1 MSNIQYAV
9 CHLQRGS
16 GSDSGMSC
24 HIERKDVKGKTYV
37 PENADAKRTLLNREL
52 IKFPQGVANRT
63 EAIQY
68 RIDHADLHRKVGKN
82 QTKAIRII
90 LTGTHEQMMKLQRE
104 GKLDQWIKA
113 NLSWLKDTFGE
124 ENLVSCVLHM
134 DEKTPHLHATIVPIV
149 ATERKRKERE
159 GDKKYATKSG
169 PRLSADDV
177 MARGKLFQY
186 QNTYAVAME
195 PFGLQR
201 GVVGS
206 TARHKTNGQYYREQ
220 MLKYEDD
227 IERLQAEVE
236 KAREGRSKILSFFG
250 TGELAEAKKKLSD
263 KDKQIEKLQQ
273 RIAQLEQE
281 LLQLKEQHKAELTK
295 YRNGY
300 MAEIDKA
307 IKRAEVAE
315 RKIIAHE
322 ATIEKQKQRI
332 DTLNRKANPHRYRLS
347 SGATLTGIRM
357 SPRHSNIPSLRI
369 QTKVGNETFED
380 AKYFEWYNPVIQ
392 KYLNGELTEYELVN
406 EVFEPFEQVSQVQA
420 QLLGATFEMLSGGP
434 AQTHVGTGG
443 GGSSSDMPWGEK
455 KNDNNLTTPRRKR

>member
-24 HIERKDVKGKTYV
+24 HIERKDAKGKTYV
-37 PENADAKRTLLNREL
+37 PDNADAKRTHLNREL

-68 RIDHADLHRKVGKN
+68 RIDHAGLHRKVGKN

-104 GKLDQWIKA
+104 GKLDRWIEA
-113 NLSWLKDTFGE
+113 NIRWLKDTFGE

-134 DEKTPHLHATIVPIV
+134 DEKTPHLHATIIPIV
-149 ATERKRKERE
+149 TTERKRKERE
-159 GDKKYATKSG
+159 GNKKYATKSG

-186 QNTYAVAME
+186 QNTYAIAMN

-220 MLKYEDD
+220 MLKYEDN
-227 IERLQAEVE
+227 IERLQAEIE

-273 RIAQLEQE
+273 RI
-281 LLQLKEQHKAELTK
+281 
-295 YRNGY
+295 
-300 MAEIDKA
+300 
-307 IKRAEVAE
+307 
-315 RKIIAHE
+315 
-322 ATIEKQKQRI
+322 
-332 DTLNRKANPHRYRLS
+332 DTLDRKANPHRYRLS
-347 SGATLTGIRM
+347 SGATITGIRM

-369 QTKVGNETFED
+369 QTKVENETFED

-406 EVFEPFEQVSQVQA
+406 EIFEPFEQVSQVQA

-455 KNDNNLTTPRRKR
+455 KKYNNTSRRRR

>member
-24 HIERKDVKGKTYV
+24 HIERKDAKGKTYV
-37 PENADAKRTLLNREL
+37 PDNADAKRTHLNREL

-68 RIDHADLHRKVGKN
+68 RIDNAALHRKVGKN

-90 LTGTHEQMMKLQRE
+90 LTGTHEQMMKLQHD

-134 DEKTPHLHATIVPIV
+134 DEKTPHLHATIIPIV
-149 ATERKRKERE
+149 TTERKRKERE
-159 GDKKYATKSG
+159 GDKKYVTKSG

-186 QNTYAVAME
+186 QNTYAVAMK
-195 PFGLQR
+195 PFGLLR

-206 TARHKTNGQYYREQ
+206 TARHKTNSNYYREQ

-236 KAREGRSKILSFFG
+236 KAREGRSRILSFFG
-250 TGELAEAKKKLSD
+250 TGELSEAKKQLSD
-263 KDKQIEKLQQ
+263 KDRQIEKLQQ
-273 RIAQLEQE
+273 RITLLEQKY
-281 LLQLKEQHKAELTK
+281 LQLKDQHKTELAK
-295 YRNGY
+295 YHNGY

-315 RKIIAHE
+315 RKKIANE

-332 DTLNRKANPHRYRLS
+332 DTLDRKANPHRYRLS

-357 SPRHSNIPSLRI
+357 SPRYSNIPSLRI
-369 QTKVGNETFED
+369 RTQAGNEIFED
-380 AKYFEWYNPVIQ
+380 VKYFEWYNPVIQ
-392 KYLNGELTEYELVN
+392 KYLNGELTDHELVN
-406 EVFEPFEQVSQVQA
+406 EIFEPFEQVSQLQA
-420 QLLGATFEMLSGGP
+420 QLLVATFEMLSGGP
-434 AQTHVGTGG
+434 AQTHVGIGG

-455 KNDNNLTTPRRKR
+455 KKDSNTSRRRR

>member
-24 HIERKDVKGKTYV
+24 HIERKTADGKVYV
-37 PENADAKRTLLNREL
+37 PDNAEKSRTHLNREL
-52 IKFPQGVANRT
+52 ITFPNGVHSRT

-68 RIDHADLHRKVGKN
+68 RIDNVGLHRKVGKN

-90 LTGTHEQMMKLQRE
+90 LTGTHEQMIKLQRE
-104 GKLDQWIKA
+104 GKLDRWIDA
-113 NLSWLKDTFGE
+113 NIRWLKDTFGE

-134 DEKTPHLHATIVPIV
+134 DEKTPHLHATIIPILT
-149 ATERKRKERE
+149 TERIRKERE
-159 GDKKYATKSG
+159 GEKKYVTKSG

-186 QNTYAVAME
+186 QNTYAIAMK

-206 TARHKTNGQYYREQ
+206 TARHKTNSQYYREL
-220 MLKYEDD
+220 MLQYEQD

-250 TGELAEAKKKLSD
+250 TGELAQAKQKITE
-263 KDKQIEKLQQ
+263 KDKQIDKLQQ
-273 RIAQLEQE
+273 RITQLEQE
-281 LLQLKEQHKAELTK
+281 QLQLKEQHKAELAK
-295 YRNGY
+295 YRNSY

-315 RKIIAHE
+315 RKNSTYVT
-322 ATIEKQKQRI
+322 TIEKQKQRI
-332 DTLNRKANPHRYRLS
+332 DSLDRKANPHRYRLS
-347 SGATLTGIRM
+347 SGATLTNLYM
-357 SPRHSNIPSLRI
+357 SPRHSNIPNLHI
-369 QTKVGNETFED
+369 WTKVGNETFDEV
-380 AKYFEWYNPVIQ
+380 KYFEWHNPIIQ
-392 KYLNGELTEYELVN
+392 KYKDGELTEHELVN
-406 EVFEPFEQVSQVQA
+406 EIFEPFEQVSQVQA

-443 GGSSSDMPWGEK
+443 GGSSSDMPWGD
-455 KNDNNLTTPRRKR
+455 KNKDNNTSRRRR

>member
-24 HIERKDVKGKTYV
+24 HIERQDAKCKTYV
-37 PENADAKRTLLNREL
+37 PDNADAKRTHLNREL

-68 RIDHADLHRKVGKN
+68 RIDHAGLHRKVGKN

-104 GKLDQWIKA
+104 GKFDQWIKA

-149 ATERKRKERE
+149 TTERKRKERE

-186 QNTYAVAME
+186 QNTYAIAMN

-206 TARHKTNGQYYREQ
+206 TARHKTNSQYYREQ
-220 MLKYEDD
+220 MMKYEDD

-263 KDKQIEKLQQ
+263 KDRLIEKLQQ
-273 RIAQLEQE
+273 RISQLQQEQ
-281 LLQLKEQHKAELTK
+281 LQLKEQHKTELAK

-307 IKRAEVAE
+307 IKRAEIAE
-315 RKIIAHE
+315 
-322 ATIEKQKQRI
+322 RI
-332 DTLNRKANPHRYRLS
+332 DTLDRKANPHRYRLS

-420 QLLGATFEMLSGGP
+420 QLLGATFEMLSGGL

>member
-1 MSNIQYAV
+1 
-9 CHLQRGS
+9 
-16 GSDSGMSC
+16 
-24 HIERKDVKGKTYV
+24 
-37 PENADAKRTLLNREL
+37 
-52 IKFPQGVANRT
+52 
-63 EAIQY
+63 
-68 RIDHADLHRKVGKN
+68 
-82 QTKAIRII
+82 
-90 LTGTHEQMMKLQRE
+90 MMKLQRE

-134 DEKTPHLHATIVPIV
+134 DEKTPHLHATIIPIV
-149 ATERKRKERE
+149 TTERRRKERE

-177 MARGKLFQY
+177 MARGKLFHY
-186 QNTYAVAME
+186 QNTYAIAMK

-206 TARHKTNGQYYREQ
+206 TARHKTNSQHYREQ
-220 MLKYEDD
+220 MMKYEDD

-250 TGELAEAKKKLSD
+250 TGDLAEAKKKLSD

-281 LLQLKEQHKAELTK
+281 LLQLKEQHKAELAK

-300 MAEIDKA
+300 MEEIDKA

-315 RKIIAHE
+315 RKNIAHE
-322 ATIEKQKQRI
+322 ASIEKQKQRI
-332 DTLNRKANPHRYRLS
+332 DTLDRKANPHRYRLS

-369 QTKVGNETFED
+369 QTKVENETFED

-406 EVFEPFEQVSQVQA
+406 EIFEPFEQVSQVQA

-443 GGSSSDMPWGEK
+443 GGSSSDMPWGERK
-455 KNDNNLTTPRRKR
+455 KDNNTSRRRR